1 MRIDKIEGYAFPFKQ
16 YCTTKGCGTTFT
28 VDMPSDMRR
37 VGVWTNGLVDNVIHP
52 PRKTGERIL
61 ASCPCCGKNYQVAH
75 KSLPKRIIEKIP
87 YDKSGDPV
95 TGRR

>member
-1 MRIDKIEGYAFPFKQ
+1 MKIDKIEGYAFPFKQ
-16 YCTTKGCGTTFT
+16 LCIAEGCGTTFT

-37 VGVWTNGLVDNVIHP
+37 VGVWTSGLVDNVIQP

-61 ASCPCCGKNYQVAH
+61 TSCPCCGESYQVS
-75 KSLPKRIIEKIP
+75 KQSLPEGIIKKIP

-95 TGRR
+95 VRHR